1 MGHFP
6 TLLLLPSLLK
16 LQLRASGIDTDLAPL
31 SPSESGDIELSSFS
45 EEKLKGDKT
54 TSLNRALIVIAV
66 IAIVLQA
73 AQMYI
78 TAPLKPG
85 DVLSPGM
92 WMSKCGL
99 LSPLPA
105 CHNSG
110 LEMNENGVLTLYG
123 ADGSVQW
130 RLVGGKC
137 HPGMDCIPGLV
148 VKDDGNLVIGGKAI
162 TSVTINGDAPLSP
175 WPFEME
181 PKLRVV
187 RK

>member
-6 TLLLLPSLLK
+6 TLLLLPSLLE
-16 LQLRASGIDTDLAPL
+16 LQLRASGIDTEL
-31 SPSESGDIELSSFS
+31 SPSEASDVDVSSFS
-45 EEKLKGDKT
+45 EETLKGNKT
-54 TSLNRALIVIAV
+54 TSKNLAIIVVAF
-66 IAIVLQA
+66 IAILLQA

-85 DVLSPGM
+85 HVLSPGM

-99 LSPLPA
+99 LSPFPA

-110 LEMNENGVLTLYG
+110 LEMNEDGVLTLYG

-130 RLVGGKC
+130 QLVGGKC
-137 HPGMDCIPGLV
+137 QSDKDCTPGLV

-162 TSVTINGDAPLSP
+162 TSVTIKGDAPLSP
-175 WPFEME
+175 WPFEMD